1 MKVQD
6 RFLQYV
12 AFDTQSQE
20 GSLTT
25 PSTLKQLKLAEYL
38 VGELKELGLDN
49 AYVDEFGIVYASLA
63 SNLDANQHAKKI
75 GFISH
80 MDTSPDM
87 SGENPK
93 PRIVSNYDGKD
104 IVLNEDLNI
113 VMKPEEFE
121 TLYNKVGEDLIV
133 TDGTTLLGADDKAG
147 IAEIMTML
155 ETIVKNDL
163 KHGDLKIAF
172 TPDEEVGRGTD
183 HFNVPAFD
191 ADFAYTVDGGE
202 VDFIEYENFNA
213 AGAEVEIQ
221 GRSIHPGSAK
231 GKMINALLVGMEFH
245 NMLPVEQNPAYT
257 EGYEGF
263 NHLTDMSGECEKA
276 HLSYI
281 IRNHDEALFE
291 AQKEDF
297 RRIADYLNKK
307 YPEGTITLT
316 IKDSYAN
323 MRQIIEQ
330 HMDVVDL
337 ATKSMKEIGLSA
349 QAVAIRGGT
358 DGARLTYDG
367 LPCPN
372 LGTGGYNYHG
382 KYEYASIQEMEKS
395 VELLLKIVENSI
407 E

>member
-25 PSTLKQLKLAEYL
+25 PSTLKQLKLAEFL